1 MSSVPD
7 YRPVVSLI
15 PGGVVQFLDF
25 GLDIEAYRRL
35 KLYFREEP
43 RPDADPA
50 RGEVPYVLF
59 CMEEDQELGRIVDRR
74 TREPGNDQYQ
84 ITAQQAIE
92 PYLGHWVPVPI
103 LRLKAD
109 RWAHDKCP
117 KFERGPTNWARAM
130 LTVDDDPQSDFSHRL
145 VLAFDTLVED
155 RPAQREPY
163 FALSGEDVMAN
174 AQFGLAHLERDNSWF
189 LNLGWVD
196 EWLQALFHQHLMHK
210 RRKRPLRADEWPWVL
225 YHLANYLTFLQVLYG
240 FAERPEQETRPL
252 LPTFKVT
259 DPSQAVPIDVDLV
272 LDLGN
277 SRTCGILVETSAESL
292 TNLNDSYLL
301 QIRDLGQP
309 ARLYEEPFE
318 TRVEFSEA
326 DFGNTRLSARS
337 GRASEAFAW
346 PSVVR
351 VGPEAVRL
359 AGQSVGAEGSTGMS
373 SPKRYLWDQRERR
386 QQWRFNGV
394 SVEGAQEPPVTRGV
408 FLQFINKEGTPL
420 ASFGEDAA
428 EIGDDPYLKRQSD
441 QVAFE
446 ARFTRSSLMM
456 FILSEII
463 MHALVNIN
471 SPALRGS
478 REHSDLP
485 RRLRRVILTVPT
497 AMPLAEQRIFQRWAR
512 WAVGMVWRSLGWE
525 QWLTD
530 GKVSPGGPPPLRP
543 DYRLSPEVR
552 CKWDEAT
559 CTQLVHLYNE
569 LSEKYQGDVQH
580 LFRLVG
586 KARSAY
592 GPRPSVRVASI
603 DIGGGTIDLS
613 ITTFE
618 SEGDASSSARLVPHQ
633 ELREGFSLA
642 GDDVVCA
649 VIEDHVLRDLGVALK
664 KAGVGEPRK
673 LLSNLFGGDRP
684 RMSRQD
690 RNLRGQ
696 LARQVFLPLAL
707 RLLKRYE
714 ETDLRRG
721 NPSFGGRLA
730 EFLPP
735 GQTPPPDV
743 LGYLEAAAHE
753 AGARDFRLLEANLRV
768 HASELDVTVR
778 RVLGNPLADL
788 CELVHLYDC
797 DLLLLTGRPS
807 RWPAVT
813 ASVLAKLPVAP
824 DRVLPMHQIKVG
836 GWYPYSDDLGR
847 IRDPKT
853 TVVVGAILCAL
864 AEGHLEGFS
873 FDTTRLTLKPTARYL
888 GEMDLDGRIP
898 NSKVWFQVDPDNQAE
913 LDLTRNHTVVFS
925 SPIAIGF
932 RQLDVERWATKRYY
946 TLDFANPQA
955 VANAGNNLPYR
966 ITISHSY
973 REDTKS
979 PSNLRDEGLLRIE
992 QAEDREGRGVRP
1004 YDLELRLQTMRS
1016 EEGYWLDTGVF
1027 KVV

>member
-1 MSSVPD
+1 MSNVPE
-7 YRPVVSLI
+7 YRSIVSLI

-25 GLDIEAYRRL
+25 GLNIDAYRRL

-43 RPDADPA
+43 RPEAD
-50 RGEVPYVLF
+50 RGQGEVPHVLF
-59 CMEEDQELGRIVDRR
+59 CLEEDPELGRIVDRR
-74 TREPGNDQYQ
+74 TREPGADQYQ
-84 ITAQQAIE
+84 ITGQQAIE
-92 PYLGHWVPVPI
+92 PYLGQWVPVPI

-109 RWAHDKCP
+109 RWSHDNRP

-130 LTVDDDPQSDFSHRL
+130 LTLDDDPQSDFSHRL

-155 RPAQREPY
+155 RPTQREPY

-196 EWLQALFHQHLMHK
+196 EWLKALFHQHQMRK
-210 RRKRPLRADEWPWVL
+210 RHNRPLRSDEWPWVL
-225 YHLANYLTFLQVLYG
+225 YHLANYLTFLQVLHG
-240 FAERPEQETRPL
+240 FSERPEQEVRPL

-259 DPSQAVPIDVDLV
+259 DPSQTAPIDVDLV

-277 SRTCGILVETSAESL
+277 SRTCGILVETSAEAL

-301 QIRDLGQP
+301 QIRDLSRP
-309 ARLYEEPFE
+309 AHIYEEPFE

-337 GRASEAFAW
+337 GRVSEAFAW

-359 AGQSVGAEGSTGMS
+359 ASRSEGAEGNTGMS

-386 QQWRFNGV
+386 QQWRYNGV
-394 SVEGAQEPPVTRGV
+394 SAEGASEPPVTRGV

-420 ASFGEDAA
+420 ASFAEDAS
-428 EIGDDPYLKRQSD
+428 EVREDPYLRRQSD

-471 SPALRGS
+471 SPALRGT

-512 WAVGMVWRSLGWE
+512 WAVGMVWRSLGWD

-569 LSEKYQGDVQH
+569 ISEKYQGDVQH

-586 KARSAY
+586 KPRPDY
-592 GPRPSVRVASI
+592 GLQPSVRVASI

-633 ELREGFSLA
+633 ELREGFNIA

-649 VIEDHVLRDLGVALK
+649 VIEDHVLRDLGAALK

-684 RMSRQD
+684 RMSRKD

-696 LARQVFLPLAL
+696 LARQLFLPLAL
-707 RLLKRYE
+707 RLLEQYE
-714 ETDLRRG
+714 ATDLRRG
-721 NPSFGGRLA
+721 APSFGGKLGD
-730 EFLPP
+730 FFPP
-735 GQTPPPDV
+735 GQGPHHNV
-743 LGYLEAAAHE
+743 LDYVESSARE
-753 AGARDFRLLEANLRV
+753 AGARDFHLLESSLRV
-768 HASELDVTVR
+768 NASEIDLTIR
-778 RVLGNPLADL
+778 RVLGNALADL

-873 FDTTRLTLKPTARYL
+873 FDTTRLALKPTARHL

-898 NSKVWFQVDPDNQAE
+898 NSKVWFQVDPENKAE
-913 LDLTRNHTVVFS
+913 LDQVREHTVLFS

-932 RQLDVERWATKRYY
+932 RQLDVERWTTKRYY
-946 TLDFANPQA
+946 TLDFSSPQA
-955 VANAGNNLPYR
+955 VTNAANKLPYR
-966 ITISHSY
+966 VTISHSY
-973 REDTKS
+973 REDAKS
-979 PSNLRDEGLLRIE
+979 PLGIRDEGLLSIE
-992 QAEDREGRGVRP
+992 NIEAKDGANARP
-1004 YDLELRLQTMRS
+1004 QDLELRLQTMRS